1 MTQLGPTVM
10 PRKLILPLLL
20 LLALSWLPPATWEA
34 AAATLSPRQKKI
46 RITAPAGTLPPIPEE
61 LAGEEAVLVAWKSRY
76 RMGLYNKGE
85 LVKSYVIGLGQTPL
99 GHKERQGDNRTPEG
113 EYRIIQKTTGPF
125 RGRNG
130 RYLGKAWMRLNYPNE
145 QDAESGFARGLI
157 SEAEKEAIIAA
168 NRDGREPPKST
179 KLGGGIG
186 IHGWWGR
193 WPGEDRQD
201 LTWGCVT
208 LQNRQME
215 ELFKRVAVGT
225 RVLIYP

>member
-1 MTQLGPTVM
+1 MT
-10 PRKLILPLLL
+10 RKYFALLSLLL
-20 LLALSWLPPATWEA
+20 LTMPGPLPLRWSE
-34 AAATLSPRQKKI
+34 AATLSPARNLKN
-46 RITAPAGTLPPIPEE
+46 RDRVRAEALPPIPEA
-61 LAGEEAVLVAWKSRY
+61 LADEAAVLVAWKSRY
-76 RMGLYNKGE
+76 RMGLYNKGQ
-85 LVKSYVIGLGQTPL
+85 LVKTYVIGLGQAPV

-113 EYRIIQKTTGPF
+113 EYRVIQKTTGPF

-145 QDAESGFARGLI
+145 LDAESGFARGVI

-179 KLGGGIG
+179 RLGGGIG

-215 ELFKRVAVGT
+215 ELFRRVEVGT
-225 RVLIYP
+225 RVMIYP

>member
-1 MTQLGPTVM
+1 MT
-10 PRKLILPLLL
+10 RKYFVLLSLLL
-20 LLALSWLPPATWEA
+20 LSMAGPLSLKWSE
-34 AAATLSPRQKKI
+34 AATLSPARNFKNRDRVK
-46 RITAPAGTLPPIPEE
+46 AEALPPIPEA
-61 LAGEEAVLVAWKSRY
+61 LADEAAVLVAWKSRY
-76 RMGLYNKGE
+76 RMGLYNKGQ
-85 LVKSYVIGLGQTPL
+85 LVKSYVIGLGQAPL

-179 KLGGGIG
+179 RLGGGIG

-193 WPGEDRQD
+193 WPG
-201 LTWGCVT
+201 
-208 LQNRQME
+208 
-215 ELFKRVAVGT
+215 
-225 RVLIYP
+225 

>member
-1 MTQLGPTVM
+1 MSHKFIV
-10 PRKLILPLLL
+10 IVFSLLL
-20 LLALSWLPPATWEA
+20 VLAGNSLGERAEA
-34 AAATLSPRQKKI
+34 ATSSPVRNLKNRDRVK
-46 RITAPAGTLPPIPEE
+46 TKPLPPIPEE
-61 LAGEEAVLVAWKSRY
+61 LADEAAVLVAWKSRY
-76 RMGLYNKGE
+76 RMGLYNKGQ
-85 LVKSYVIGLGQTPL
+85 LVKTYVIGLGQTPV

-113 EYRIIQKTTGPF
+113 EYRVIQKTTGPF

-179 KLGGGIG
+179 RLGGGIG

-208 LQNRQME
+208 LQNRQMD
-215 ELFKRVAVGT
+215 ELFRQVEVGT

>member
-1 MTQLGPTVM
+1 MTARYFAL
-10 PRKLILPLLL
+10 LSLLL
-20 LLALSWLPPATWEA
+20 LFMAGPLPLKWSE
-34 AAATLSPRQKKI
+34 AATLSPARHLKNRDHVKDK
-46 RITAPAGTLPPIPEE
+46 ALPPIPEA
-61 LAGEEAVLVAWKSRY
+61 LADEPAVLVAWKSRY
-76 RMGLYNKGE
+76 RMGLYSKGQ
-85 LVKSYVIGLGQTPL
+85 LVKTFVIGLGQTPV
-99 GHKERQGDNRTPEG
+99 GHKVRQGDNRTPEG
-113 EYRIIQKTTGPF
+113 DYRVIQKTSGPF

-130 RYLGKAWMRLNYPNE
+130 RYLGKAWMRLNYPNV

-201 LTWGCVT
+201 LTWGCLT

-215 ELFKRVAVGT
+215 ELFRRIEVGT
-225 RVLIYP
+225 RVMIYP

>member
-1 MTQLGPTVM
+1 MT
-10 PRKLILPLLL
+10 RKYFALLSLLL
-20 LLALSWLPPATWEA
+20 LPMTGPLPLRWSEA
-34 AAATLSPRQKKI
+34 ATISPARNLKN
-46 RITAPAGTLPPIPEE
+46 RDRVRAEALPPIPET
-61 LAGEEAVLVAWKSRY
+61 LADEAAVLVAWKSRY
-76 RMGLYNKGE
+76 RMGLYNKGQ
-85 LVKSYVIGLGQTPL
+85 LVKTYVIGLGQAPV

-113 EYRIIQKTTGPF
+113 EYRVIQKTTGPF

-145 QDAESGFARGLI
+145 MDAESGFARGVI

-179 KLGGGIG
+179 RLGGGIG

-215 ELFKRVAVGT
+215 ELFRRVEVGT
-225 RVLIYP
+225 RVMIYP